1 MFKDRPRIKLEMTEW
16 DRMMDIVVL
25 VLVVLHIVY
34 VARSFSTLPE
44 IIPTHF
50 DAGGQPDGHGSRAF
64 IWLLP
69 GVSLFLFVALQLLS
83 KYPHVYNYLVKITQE
98 NAEKQYR
105 NAIQMI
111 RLLNIVV
118 QILFFYISYISISAS
133 KGHSVKNSAYI
144 IPMIIVILFVFI
156 AYYLIKSVKN
166 K

>member
-16 DRMMDIVVL
+16 DRLMDIIVL
-25 VLVVLHIVY
+25 VVVVLHIVY
-34 VARSFSTLPE
+34 VARSFSALPE

-50 DAGGQPDGHGSRAF
+50 DAHGQPDGHGSRAF
-64 IWLLP
+64 IWVLP
-69 GVSLFLFVALQLLS
+69 GVTAFLFVVLQLLS
-83 KYPHVYNYLVKITQE
+83 RYPHIYNYLVKITQE

-105 NAIQMI
+105 NAIKMI

-118 QILFFYISYISISAS
+118 QVLFFYISYISITAS
-133 KGHSVKNSAYI
+133 KGLSVANSAYI
-144 IPMIIVILFVFI
+144 IPMIIISLFVFI